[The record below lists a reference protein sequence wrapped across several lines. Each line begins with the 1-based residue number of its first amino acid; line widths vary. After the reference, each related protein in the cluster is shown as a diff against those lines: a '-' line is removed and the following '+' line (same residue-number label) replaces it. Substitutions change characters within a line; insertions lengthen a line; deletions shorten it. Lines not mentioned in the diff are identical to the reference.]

1 MEKLGEKITFTWDTK
16 ISITAQLSHI
26 AIPIYIYIYIVWL
39 AIFLFKEALGSIKN
53 CKIKSN
59 TQITCDFHVIVE

>member
-26 AIPIYIYIYIVWL
+26 AIPIYIYSMVSH
-39 AIFLFKEALGSIKN
+39 FLIQGG
-53 CKIKSN
+53 
-59 TQITCDFHVIVE
+59 TWFH